1 MNSKQLKISVL
12 LLRILVA
19 WHFLYEGIIKLT
31 QVGGWSSEVYLKGSY
46 GFLSGFY
53 HWLAS
58 DSTTIQIIDFMNIW
72 GLILVGTGLF
82 LGLFIRLSAVSGVLL
97 LLLYYFAYP
106 PFGAAYTG
114 FGTDG
119 HTWIINKNLIE
130 ALTLVLIYK
139 IPVREY
145 SLMKFIPFKKARS
158 VDKFKSEEEDY
169 VSVSG
174 RREII
179 KGLAALPLF
188 GGMIIGS
195 VGRSK
200 NIDPDTIS
208 GATIKLKEIDI
219 SKLKGEL
226 PKGKLGNL
234 EVSRLYMGSNLIN
247 GISHSRDL
255 HYTKQLVRQYNTEK
269 KLFETWAL
277 AEQTGINMTN
287 MGLPV
292 YKVFDKYKKIT
303 GGKML
308 TCVQAVINEK
318 EQKDRY
324 FTYSDRLS
332 DFKVAM
338 ERGAT
343 TMYVQGTSCD
353 SLCLQGKLDL
363 IQEAVEYAQSQGYSC
378 GIGAH
383 SIKVIIECEKAG
395 YKPDFYV
402 KTMHHD
408 NYWSAHPREFRK
420 EFSTSGGFSPDHN
433 QYHDNMWDLFP
444 EQTVEVFNNIKVP
457 LIGFK
462 VLAAGAIKPADGFR
476 YAFENGADFICVG
489 MFDYQIIEDVNLV
502 NEILNGNLK
511 RTRPWY
517 S

>member
-1 MNSKQLKISVL
+1 MKRATKIPLV
-12 LLRILVA
+12 LLRIFIG

-31 QVGGWSSEVYLKGSY
+31 QVGGWSSEAYLKSSY
-46 GFLSGFY
+46 GFLSDFY
-53 HWLAS
+53 HGLAS
-58 DSTTIQIIDFMNIW
+58 DPGRIQLIDFMNIW

-82 LGLFIRLSAVSGVLL
+82 LGLFIRLSAVSGFLL
-97 LLLYYFAYP
+97 LILYYFAHP

-145 SLMKFIPFKKARS
+145 SLMKFITFKKKSS
-158 VDKFKSEEEDY
+158 VDKSESDELGT
-169 VSVSG
+169 VNVSG
-174 RREII
+174 RREMI

-200 NIDPDTIS
+200 NIDPDAMS
-208 GATIKLKEIDI
+208 GATIKVKEIDI

-247 GISHSRDL
+247 GISHARDL
-255 HYTKQLVRQYNTEK
+255 HYARQLVRQYNTEER
-269 KLFETWAL
+269 LFETYAL
-277 AEQTGINMTN
+277 AEQAGINMTN

-292 YKVFDKYKKIT
+292 YKVFDKYKRLT
-303 GGKML
+303 GSNMMS
-308 TCVQAVINEK
+308 CVQCLVNDK
-318 EQKDRY
+318 EQKDNY
-324 FTYSDRLS
+324 FAYSDRLS

-338 ERGAT
+338 ERGAS
-343 TMYVQGTSCD
+343 TMLVQGTSSD
-353 SLCLQGKLDL
+353 SLCEGGRLDL
-363 IQEAVEYAQSQGYSC
+363 IQEAVEYVQSQGYSC

-383 SIKVIIECEKAG
+383 SIQVIIACEKAG
-395 YKPDFYV
+395 FKPEYYF

-420 EFSTSGGFSPDHN
+420 EFSTSGEFSPDHN

-444 EQTVEVFNNIKVP
+444 EQTIEVLSKVTVP

-462 VLAAGAIKPADGFR
+462 VLAAGAIKPEDGFR

-489 MFDYQIIEDVNLV
+489 MFDYQIIDDVNIV
-502 NEILNGNLK
+502 NEILNGSLN

>member
-1 MNSKQLKISVL
+1 ML
-12 LLRILVA
+12 LLRILIG
-19 WHFLYEGIIKLT
+19 WHFLYEGIIKLI
-31 QVGGWSSEVYLKGSY
+31 QEGGWSSEAYLKGSY

-58 DSTTIQIIDFMNIW
+58 DPGMIQIIDFMNIW
-72 GLILVGTGLF
+72 GLILIGTGLF
-82 LGLFIRLSAVSGVLL
+82 IGLFIRVSAVSGILL
-97 LLLYYFAYP
+97 LMVYYFAYP
-106 PFGAAYTG
+106 PFGEAYTG
-114 FGTDG
+114 FGTVG
-119 HTWIINKNLIE
+119 HTWIINRNLIE
-130 ALTLVLIYK
+130 ALALIIIYK
-139 IPVREY
+139 YPIREY
-145 SLMKFIPFKKARS
+145 SLMKFISLKKSKS
-158 VDKFKSEEEDY
+158 VDTSELEDQETGI
-169 VSVSG
+169 VSG
-174 RREII
+174 RREIL
-179 KGLAALPLF
+179 KGLATLPFF

-195 VGRSK
+195 LGRSK
-200 NIDPDTIS
+200 SIDPDAMS
-208 GATIKLKEIDI
+208 GATVKVKEIDI
-219 SKLKGEL
+219 TKLKGEL

-234 EVSRLYMGSNLIN
+234 VVSRLYMGSNLIN

-255 HYTKQLVRQYNTEK
+255 HYTRQLVRQYNTEQ

-277 AEQTGINMTN
+277 AEQAGINMTN

-303 GGKML
+303 GSKMM
-308 TCVQAVINEK
+308 TCVQALVNEK
-318 EQKDRY
+318 EQKSRY

-338 ERGAT
+338 ERGAS
-343 TMYVQGTSCD
+343 TMYVQGTSSD
-353 SLCLQGKLDL
+353 SLCKQGRLDM
-363 IQEAVEYAQSQGYSC
+363 IQEAVEYVQSQGYAC

-383 SIKVIIECEKAG
+383 SIRVIIDCEEAG

-408 NYWSAHPREFRK
+408 NYWSAHPREYRK
-420 EFSTSGGFSPDHN
+420 EFGTTAGFSPDHN

-444 EQTVEVFNNIKVP
+444 EQTIDVFSKVIVP

-489 MFDYQIIEDVNLV
+489 MFDYQIVEDVNLV
-502 NEILNGNLK
+502 NEILSSSLN